1 METQEYPNREFMIFN
16 VSELPQIDFT
26 QVHETSADTV
36 RKSVDETKT
45 FVKWDGAIPSSVAA
59 LTTTEGPYT
68 YEEILTILAGPEWTS
83 EEPIL

>member
-1 METQEYPNREFMIFN
+1 METQDYPNREFMIFN
-16 VSELPQIDFT
+16 ISELPLIDFT

-36 RKSVDETKT
+36 RKSTDETRT

-68 YEEILTILAGPEWTS
+68 YEEILTILSGPEWTS